1 MKEHLINLLFEEYKL
16 SCFIN
21 KLNEIGLIMDRLNVK
36 NHEIV
41 MDIIGFPKDNTI
53 EFLTEKE
60 QDTSIRFNRKNPP
73 DEFFCRDWLDEPFF
87 DVVDGL
93 NTKQNILLTDKGLRI
108 EEDQDESRIKLALS
122 GYIDWLYEEFNKLN
136 LE

>member
-60 QDTSIRFNRKNPP
+60 QDTSIKFNRENPP

-136 LE
+136 LQ